1 MSNYPLGIK
10 PKVDDPS
17 RERALRESGFQPEDY
32 VSGSDFNRI
41 AQSLDEF
48 EQDPNTLGF
57 GKLDKGGYS
66 GDAAQLHS
74 AILDNQQS
82 IIAAANGIRPFT
94 SLNEADTFY
103 NSNVPTEDAFFA
115 VYGGGKI
122 LNYVRKAS
130 DNSREF
136 LYETLDKN
144 TLLKSYF
151 IGSNLFNIN
160 DAGVRIDNTIYSNGN
175 IGPSTGSNVTHPIPV
190 DATID
195 SNITI
200 SEVRGYRFNDVNGA
214 NVGNGTF
221 AGDTRTLT
229 IPATAVTLEFAVVV
243 SSDDWSNLMVN
254 YGDSLL
260 PFKAYEEFPEQI
272 NEQILVKTSSLVED
286 VVLGQVVN
294 KVDKA
299 SYAQGYNL
307 FDKDNTD
314 ILQDTAVFGNGNF
327 GASTGSTTSYL
338 IDIDSVANDFI
349 SINQVRGYVFKNAS
363 GSTLSSGTFFGDPRT
378 IPIPTDA
385 ATFRFA
391 VSENENIDDTML
403 VYGEFQQTFKPFE
416 EFPQVVSGVKTLSS
430 GLIVDKP
437 LDNFALFLPKEVCV
451 AVGRTIELYNNE
463 VSKCGNINNYHFAW
477 SGIGKN
483 MKRKCSITGTSGN
496 VGNHTLTLK
505 VYDNN
510 NVQIAEKS
518 TTVKIASA
526 IINTPFSLTAICDSN
541 GNRKPWQGELVSLS
555 SNQIDLVGTRSFP
568 DGSYGH
574 EGRSGATAG
583 YYLGNNSYTFDSN
596 GIAGNDGRTQDLNPF
611 FNPTLGD
618 VDFDYYKSN
627 YNQNPDKLLIWL
639 GTNGLAVDPTTNVS
653 NIRAFIDKIRATGG
667 ATIPIFVCHTIFK
680 SNQDGIGAQ
689 TSNDGFTSVPTY
701 KYLEDIKVFNLQ
713 VALLENLENE
723 ANTYLV
729 PLSTCHD
736 SDFNYGAVSTP
747 VNPRASQ
754 TELLPVESVH
764 PQTQGYYQIADIIFS
779 SLAVNQ

>member
-1 MSNYPLGIK
+1 MAITKRLIKGSPLTAAEHDANI
-10 PKVDDPS
+10 D
-17 RERALRESGFQPEDY
+17 ALLSYQEELS
-32 VSGSDFNRI
+32 VI
-41 AQSLDEF
+41 
-48 EQDPNTLGF
+48 
-57 GKLDKGGYS
+57 
-66 GDAAQLHS
+66 
-74 AILDNQQS
+74 
-82 IIAAANGIRPFT
+82 AANGIRLFPT
-94 SLNEADTFY
+94 LEDANDYYT
-103 NSNVPTEDAFFA
+103 NNVPTEDAFFA
-115 VYGGGKI
+115 VYSEGSV

-130 DNSREF
+130 DNSSEF
-136 LYETLDKN
+136 LYEALDKGAF
-144 TLLKSYF
+144 LKSYF

-160 DAGVRIDNTIYSNGN
+160 DPNVKIDHTVFSNGN
-175 IGPSTGSNVTHPIPV
+175 VGPSTGSNVTHPIPV

-195 SNITI
+195 ANITI
-200 SEVRGYRFNDVNGA
+200 SEVRGYRFSNAAGA

-221 AGDTRTLT
+221 PGDTRTLS
-229 IPATAVTLEFAVVV
+229 IPSTAVKLEFAVVT
-243 SSDDWSNLMVN
+243 SSDDWDNLMVN
-254 YGDSLL
+254 YGSSLL
-260 PFKAYEEFPEQI
+260 PFKPFEEFPEQI
-272 NEQILVKTSSLVED
+272 NEEIMVKTSSLIED
-286 VVLGQVVN
+286 VVLQQVVN
-294 KVDKA
+294 KVGKA

-307 FDKDNTD
+307 FDKDNAN

-338 IDIDSVANDFI
+338 IDIDSGLNDFI

-391 VSENENIDDTML
+391 VSANENIDNTML

-416 EFPQVVSGVKTLSS
+416 EFPEVVSGTKVLTS

-437 LDNFALFLPKEVCV
+437 LDDFALFLPQEVCV
-451 AVGRTIELYNNE
+451 AVGRTIELYNAQ
-463 VSKCGNINNYHFAW
+463 VSKCGNIDNYHFAW

-496 VGNHTLTLK
+496 VGNHTLILK

-510 NVQIAEKS
+510 NVQIAEK
-518 TTVKIASA
+518 TTSVKIVAATISTA
-526 IINTPFSLTAICDSN
+526 FSLTAIGDSLT
-541 GNRKPWQGELVSLS
+541 NRKPWQGELVSLS
-555 SNQIDLVGTRSFP
+555 NSQIDLVGTRSFP
-568 DGSYGH
+568 DTSFGH
-574 EGRSGATAG
+574 EGRSGATAS

-653 NIRAFIDKIRATGG
+653 NIRSFIDKIRATGG

-701 KYLEDIKVFNLQ
+701 KYIEDIKVFNLQ
-713 VALLENLENE
+713 AALLEDLENE
-723 ANTYLV
+723 ADIYLI

-736 SDFNYGAVSTP
+736 SEFNYGAVSTP

-779 SLAVNQ
+779 SMAAHQ